1 MKALTIYR
9 ANSLDKAV
17 HQQEAMPNGIQLS
30 EQQLNAWKDL
40 EGFLG
45 FKREYF
51 NGDDGNIWLIA
62 NSLFLYKV
70 SPDGFSDIHTRNALG
85 EPFRE
90 KVRIVGILRQN
101 EDSKELVFDSE
112 IFENTDDHRS
122 YARKNNLLLA

>member
-9 ANSLDKAV
+9 AKNLDLAV
-17 HQQEAMPNGIQLS
+17 HRQEAMPNGIQLS
-30 EQQLNAWKDL
+30 EHQLNDWREL

-45 FKREYF
+45 KSREYF
-51 NGDDGNIWLIA
+51 NGDDGNIWMVA
-62 NSLFLYKV
+62 DSLFLYKV
-70 SPDGFSDIHTRNALG
+70 SEEKPT
-85 EPFRE
+85 RE

-112 IFENTDDHRS
+112 MFDNTDDHRS

>member
-1 MKALTIYR
+1 
-9 ANSLDKAV
+9 
-17 HQQEAMPNGIQLS
+17 MPNGIQLS
-30 EQQLNAWKDL
+30 EQQLNAWRDL

-51 NGDDGNIWLIA
+51 NGDDGNIWMIA

-112 IFENTDDHRS
+112 MFDNTDDHRS
-122 YARKNNLLLA
+122 YARKKNLLLA

>member
-9 ANSLDKAV
+9 ATSLDKAA
-17 HQQEAMPNGIQLS
+17 HRQEAMPNGIQLS

-70 SPDGFSDIHTRNALG
+70 SSDGFSDIHTRNALG

-112 IFENTDDHRS
+112 IFDNTDEHRS

>member
-1 MKALTIYR
+1 MQAITIYR
-9 ANSLDKAV
+9 AKNLDKAV
-17 HQQEAMPNGIQLS
+17 HRQEAMPKAVPLS

-45 FKREYF
+45 NRREYF

-70 SPDGFSDIHTRNALG
+70 SPDGFSDIHTRNFLG
-85 EPFRE
+85 KPFRE

-112 IFENTDDHRS
+112 IFDNSDEHQS